1 MPHYRLFWDSD
12 TCTVADHDPPETV
25 NSAKA
30 CVAVRRQAAGIDD
43 CHSSSDE
50 TEALDYSDDEDD
62 DDTADNAEYDENMK
76 GAIETTHDVAVATDS
91 AVAPLLV
98 SNSPTR
104 FSIDGNSTGF
114 SLAPYYGNSYSQRNT
129 FSEEKSLIQQYP
141 PLSAFVNGDV
151 APTASLRRLALVASF
166 CRAQDDTCDDEDDMD
181 KLAQL
186 LKAST
191 IVDRTPPSMSIPCHG
206 DQTKPYPMQPR
217 PINLNLNATRKRLR
231 DEQEGAAAAL
241 RSLLRDYSESAS
253 KIIAAEEQAHS
264 TRQKAAEE
272 QKVIE
277 REAVESE
284 IARAEE
290 KRLQREKQKAKESA
304 EAAARKEAIRIRE
317 AAATEH
323 ITKANKLRAQLVEV
337 QKSVAAF
344 DASKAVAKRRLNM
357 KKIVNGRVN
366 TLAENADKIRSVA
379 AEVLEAIAVAR
390 KDDAMAKE
398 QQSASP
404 ELALGKRYLLNLLAS
419 NVIVRVQAEGFN
431 GYVHVLKSGNSRVP
445 TFCSSASVCCA
456 IWFIHTN

>member
-25 NSAKA
+25 NSAKT
-30 CVAVRRQAAGIDD
+30 CVAARRQATGIDD
-43 CHSSSDE
+43 CDSSSDE

-62 DDTADNAEYDENMK
+62 DETADNAEYDE

-91 AVAPLLV
+91 AVPPLLV

-104 FSIDGNSTGF
+104 FSIDRNSTGF
-114 SLAPYYGNSYSQRNT
+114 SLAPYYGNSYSQRNMFT
-129 FSEEKSLIQQYP
+129 EEKSQMQQYP
-141 PLSAFVNGDV
+141 PLSAYVNGDV
-151 APTASLRRLALVASF
+151 ASTASLRRLALVASF
-166 CRAQDDTCDDEDDMD
+166 RQAQDNCDDEDDMD

-191 IVDRTPPSMSIPCHG
+191 IVDRTPPSISSPSHCGQI
-206 DQTKPYPMQPR
+206 KPFPMQPR

-231 DEQEGAAAAL
+231 DEQEEAASAL
-241 RSLLRDYSESAS
+241 RSLLRGYSESAS

-277 REAVESE
+277 REAAESE
-284 IARAEE
+284 IARVEE
-290 KRLQREKQKAKESA
+290 ERLQREKQKAKESA
-304 EAAARKEAIRIRE
+304 EAAALKEAIRIRE
-317 AAATEH
+317 AAANEH

-366 TLAENADKIRSVA
+366 TLAENVEKIRSVA
-379 AEVLEAIAVAR
+379 AEVLEAIATAR
-390 KDDAMAKE
+390 KDDALAKE
-398 QQSASP
+398 QQPGSP

-431 GYVHVLKSGNSRVP
+431 GYVLIQKGSKFSCPN
-445 TFCSSASVCCA
+445 
-456 IWFIHTN
+456 ILLIYIHFLRDLVHPN